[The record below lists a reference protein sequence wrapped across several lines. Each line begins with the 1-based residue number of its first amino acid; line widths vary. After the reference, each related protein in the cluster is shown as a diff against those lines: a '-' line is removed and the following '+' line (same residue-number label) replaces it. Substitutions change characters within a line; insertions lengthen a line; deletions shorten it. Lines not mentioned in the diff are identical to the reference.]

1 VSQPKI
7 CPRCGESYDDSI
19 AFCAKDGARLVRG
32 GAATDLIGTVIAERY
47 RVVSRIGEGG
57 MGQVYLAEHVRMKR
71 KSAIKI
77 MRPSLVGDVEAL
89 QRFTRE
95 AENASQLS
103 HPNIAAIFDFGE
115 TSDGVVYLAMEYIDG
130 ESLAAKLDQYVALH
144 PDVAADILGQAAD
157 ALQAAHDTNML
168 HRDIKPDNIML
179 GKRSD
184 GTYMV
189 KLVDFGIA
197 RTMDT
202 SNERLTR
209 TGFAVG
215 TPQYMSPEQ
224 LAGDTLDA
232 RSDQYSLALVAFYAL
247 TGKHAFP
254 SESSKE
260 SLIARLTSRPRTLQD
275 AKQDVL
281 WPPALQDIFDRA
293 LSPEP
298 VDRFPSVSD
307 FAHAFGGAISSM
319 TPTQTAELYRRALDV
334 RVASVAARTP
344 HSDMEKLLTPSG
356 ALATLGTPSGPSAVL
371 PRAGANSVQT
381 PTPPA
386 ATGGM
391 SASAT
396 ADAWPFNTPT
406 GSAPPV
412 AGTPSSSGGMTGG
425 ITTPA
430 SAAAPRARWPLVA
443 GGLVTVAIIAAVLLN
458 RPNDTAASDSA
469 VAALPVFDSAAFDDS
484 LKADGL
490 DALVAPDSAT
500 PATVTE
506 PVPAVGGAAK
516 PAVDSAKRRT
526 FVRDSLR
533 RDSTRREAARV
544 AKATADSI
552 AAANDRRTRFPD
564 AAARAMLARGVDAK
578 ARLAKNDDIRAV
590 IMPTPV
596 FVWRAEQ
603 ARAWKDAHPKPDGA
617 KYAAVDPIE
626 IWSPWTTVVNSRRA
640 VYVLEVT
647 TDRAVWPSFE
657 PEKIIDVRRGDVTDV
672 QVLRDGEAVPLDAP
686 SRVPAVINAPEHLA
700 AGKKVSNAFIATL
713 APTTFIPRDDGSL
726 PKIEIIVKDAM
737 RNGGTTKIT
746 LNQQLVR
753 RLYDD
758 FAPWRDA
765 LVRP

>member
-1 VSQPKI
+1 M
-7 CPRCGESYDDSI
+7 
-19 AFCAKDGARLVRG
+19 RG
-32 GAATDLIGTVIAERY
+32 GQTTDLIGTVIAERY

-115 TSDGVVYLAMEYIDG
+115 TTDGVVYLAMEFIDG

-157 ALQAAHDTNML
+157 ALQAAHDMNML

-179 GKRSD
+179 GKRAD

-232 RSDQYSLALVAFYAL
+232 SSDQYSLALVAFYSL

-275 AKQDVL
+275 AKQDVI

-298 VDRFPSVSD
+298 VERFPSVSE
-307 FAHAFGGAISSM
+307 FAHAFAGAISSM
-319 TPTQTAELYRRALDV
+319 TPSQTAAIYRRALDV
-334 RVASVAARTP
+334 RVAGVAARTP
-344 HSDMEKLLTPSG
+344 HSDMERIRTPSG
-356 ALATLGTPSGPSAVL
+356 ALATMGTPSGPSEVL
-371 PRAGANSVQT
+371 SRTGASGVQSGGQSSMQST
-381 PTPPA
+381 LPTPLLA
-386 ATGGM
+386 AAGVSGTTGTGASLHTSSGIGATSVLGTETRDVTTGSTASVG
-391 SASAT
+391 SASA
-396 ADAWPFNTPT
+396 
-406 GSAPPV
+406 S
-412 AGTPSSSGGMTGG
+412 
-425 ITTPA
+425 
-430 SAAAPRARWPLVA
+430 RARWPMLLGGVA
-443 GGLVTVAIIAAVLLN
+443 
-458 RPNDTAASDSA
+458 A
-469 VAALPVFDSAAFDDS
+469 VAAVAVFWFNRPGGTTTATTDSTGAALSALADSAHGAVSMVDS
-484 LKADGL
+484 PSA
-490 DALVAPDSAT
+490 DSAGAVVT
-500 PATVTE
+500 NTTAARPETRGSASPGATAANPA
-506 PVPAVGGAAK
+506 AAAAAK
-516 PAVDSAKRRT
+516 AAADSAKRRA
-526 FVRDSLR
+526 FV
-533 RDSTRREAARV
+533 RDSTRRETARV
-544 AKATADSI
+544 AKAVADST

-603 ARAWKDAHPKPDGA
+603 ARAWKDAHPKPDGE
-617 KYAAVDPIE
+617 KFAAVDPIE
-626 IWSPWTTVVNSRRA
+626 MWSPWTTVVNARRA

-647 TDRAVWPSFE
+647 TDRAVWPSFD
-657 PEKIIDVRRGDVTDV
+657 PEKIIDVKRGDVTDV
-672 QVLRDGEAVPLDAP
+672 QVLRDGVAVPLDAP
-686 SRVPAVINAPEHLA
+686 SRVPAVVNPPQHLA

-713 APTTFIPRDDGSL
+713 APTTFIPREDGSL
-726 PKIEIIVKDAM
+726 PKIEIVVHDAL
-737 RNGGTTKIT
+737 RNGATTKIT